1 MEFRRVLFRSR
12 RVGAVRRD
20 VPHLD
25 ARPFAAAEVDA
36 LLDRARPERRTA
48 GQVDTLAIDLAAVAA
63 DDFGEGGREGPFDL
77 RAHHAIA
84 SERGFVAALG
94 AADREFGN
102 QHFAGGGEELA
113 AAPRVEHAL
122 PRSDERRVGKECVR
136 TCSSQ
141 WSQYH
146 KKKKK

>member
-1 MEFRRVLFRSR
+1 MSDWSS
-12 RVGAVRRD
+12 D
-20 VPHLD
+20 VCSSDL
-25 ARPFAAAEVDA
+25 
-36 LLDRARPERRTA
+36 ARPERRTA

-113 AAPRVEHAL
+113 AAQRVEHADRKSTRL
-122 PRSDERRVGKECVR
+122 N
-136 TCSSQ
+136 SS
-141 WSQYH
+141 H
-146 KKKKK
+146 